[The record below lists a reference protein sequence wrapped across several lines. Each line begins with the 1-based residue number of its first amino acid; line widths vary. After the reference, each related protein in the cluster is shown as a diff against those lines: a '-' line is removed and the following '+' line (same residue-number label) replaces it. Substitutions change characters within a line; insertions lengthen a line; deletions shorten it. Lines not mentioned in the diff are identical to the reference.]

1 MRIKTELILILFSPL
16 FLLASPKLPDDMH
29 SWAMS
34 SIDCVFK
41 EDYRNAEEE
50 ARKIVRKYPDH
61 PAGYFFMAAVLDSW
75 MFRYQTSEKESE
87 FYRYCDMAIEK
98 GEKILSKDP
107 DNEWARFFIGGADG
121 FKGTYEARYE
131 RYITAFRFGWKGVSL
146 LMEMASSGSKIVDIQ
161 FGIGSYDYW
170 RSAMMKM
177 LWWMPG
183 VDDKRSQGIK
193 KLRDVMHNGIY
204 TKTAAAM
211 GLIDI
216 YNNEKRYSEALELAA
231 VMIRKH
237 PQALVFYWGRA
248 KALTGLKKHDDAVKV
263 YRYILSRLES
273 DALNN
278 HYNAVVCRLAIA
290 ENLMEEKNYDQAL
303 RELNIIKSY
312 SLDGKI
318 RKRLDKQL
326 KEANDL
332 RKEAASRSR

>member
-1 MRIKTELILILFSPL
+1 MKTELIILLFSPL
-16 FLLASPKLPDDMH
+16 LLLASPKLPDDMH
-29 SWAMS
+29 AWAMS
-34 SIDCVFK
+34 SIDCVFR
-41 EDYRNAEEE
+41 EDYRNAEEQ

-75 MFRYQTSEKESE
+75 MLRFQTSEKESD

-98 GEKILSKDP
+98 GEKLLSDDP
-107 DNEWARFFIGGADG
+107 SNDWARFFIGGADG

-131 RYITAFRFGWKGVSL
+131 RYITAFRLGWKGVSL
-146 LMEMASSGSKIVDIQ
+146 LMEMASSGSEIVDIQ

-193 KLRDVMHNGIY
+193 KLRNVMHNGVY

-231 VMIRKH
+231 VMIKEH
-237 PQALVFYWGRA
+237 PRALVFYWGRA
-248 KALTGLKKHDDAVKV
+248 KALTGLGNHEDAVRV
-263 YRYILSRLES
+263 YRYILSRVES

-290 ENLMEEKNYDQAL
+290 KNLMEEKNYDQAL
-303 RELNIIKSY
+303 RELNTIRSY
-312 SLDGKI
+312 SLDGTVK
-318 RKRLDKQL
+318 KRLDKQL
-326 KEANDL
+326 KEANNL
-332 RKEAASRSR
+332 RKEASRGR